1 MTRAQTPEGSL
12 GLGSSQPLP
21 MTLLKNMQWYDG
33 AHAAETLG
41 PDADTWSLFLKLPV
55 SQPQSL
61 HFINDWPYRHKD
73 IMFPCSLD
81 LCLNEIAERI
91 VKKKK
96 ERKVIEVS

>member
-1 MTRAQTPEGSL
+1 
-12 GLGSSQPLP
+12 

-61 HFINDWPYRHKD
+61 HFIND
-73 IMFPCSLD
+73 
-81 LCLNEIAERI
+81 
-91 VKKKK
+91 
-96 ERKVIEVS
+96 